1 MGLSA
6 LALELTPVFP
16 GFPLRMSNA
25 DVSAG
30 LVLPNAAVALLGK
43 GGAGASFLLVFMAVT
58 SAMSAELIAVSSI
71 FTYDIYQTYFHPQA
85 SGRFLIRM
93 SHASCIG
100 YAIIMAGFSTGLFYA
115 GISMG
120 YIYLMMGCIISSAVL
135 PATLTLM
142 WKDMNWIAAAA
153 SPPLGLM
160 VALIAWLVT
169 AKKTCGALDVVCTGS
184 NYPMLAGNVAALLS
198 PCVFIPI
205 LTFGFGK
212 QNYDWVSMKEIRK
225 GDDHDLAAKAG
236 MDLEQLPGERRQSVV
251 EAEAENMKLNKAFKI
266 ASSLT
271 VFMTLAL
278 LILWPMPMYGS
289 GYIFSKK
296 FFTGW
301 VAVGI
306 LWLFCSS
313 FAVGIFPV
321 WQGRKT
327 IAHTF
332 KCMYLD
338 ATGKWKPT
346 IHGNAV
352 AVEDESKGSAT
363 PTNEATEEKM
373 AIKSG

>member
-1 MGLSA
+1 M
-6 LALELTPVFP
+6 
-16 GFPLRMSNA
+16 
-25 DVSAG
+25 
-30 LVLPNAAVALLGK
+30 AA
-43 GGAGASFLLVFMAVT
+43 
-58 SAMSAELIAVSSI
+58 
-71 FTYDIYQTYFHPQA
+71 
-85 SGRFLIRM
+85 
-93 SHASCIG
+93 
-100 YAIIMAGFSTGLFYA
+100 FSTGLFYA

-153 SPPLGLM
+153 SPPLGLV

-169 AKKTCGALDVVCTGS
+169 AKKTCGSLDVACTGS

-198 PCVFIPI
+198 PCVFVPI
-205 LTFGFGK
+205 FTYAFGK

-225 GDDHDLAAKAG
+225 GDDHDLAKKAG
-236 MDLEQLPGERRQSVV
+236 MDLEQLPGERRQSVI
-251 EAEAENMKLNKAFKI
+251 EAEEENKKLNKAFKI
-266 ASSLT
+266 ASSMT
-271 VFMTLAL
+271 VFLTLAL
-278 LILWPMPMYGS
+278 LILWPMPLYGT

-301 VAVGI
+301 VSVGI
-306 LWLFCSS
+306 FWLFCSS

-332 KCMYLD
+332 KYMYLD

-346 IHGNAV
+346 IHGNAAMV
-352 AVEDESKGSAT
+352 DESEGSST
-363 PTNEATEEKM
+363 PTKEATEEK
-373 AIKSG
+373 ITSKEG

>member
-1 MGLSA
+1 
-6 LALELTPVFP
+6 
-16 GFPLRMSNA
+16 
-25 DVSAG
+25 
-30 LVLPNAAVALLGK
+30 
-43 GGAGASFLLVFMAVT
+43 
-58 SAMSAELIAVSSI
+58 
-71 FTYDIYQTYFHPQA
+71 
-85 SGRFLIRM
+85 
-93 SHASCIG
+93 
-100 YAIIMAGFSTGLFYA
+100 
-115 GISMG
+115 
-120 YIYLMMGCIISSAVL
+120 
-135 PATLTLM
+135 M

-153 SPPLGLM
+153 SPVLGLI

-169 AKKTCGALDVVCTGS
+169 AKKTCGALDVACTGS

-198 PCVFIPI
+198 PMIFIPV
-205 LTFGFGK
+205 LTYGFGK

-251 EAEAENMKLNKAFKI
+251 DAEAEVTKLNKAFKI
-266 ASSLT
+266 AASLT
-271 VFMTLAL
+271 VVMTLAL
-278 LILWPMPMYGS
+278 LVLWPMPMYGS

-306 LWLFCSS
+306 LWLFCSC

-332 KCMYLD
+332 KYMFLD

-346 IHGNAV
+346 VHGPV
-352 AVEDESKGSAT
+352 AVIEGEPESTLTAKDEVV
-363 PTNEATEEKM
+363 EEKL
-373 AIKSG
+373 AVRGD

>member
-1 MGLSA
+1 
-6 LALELTPVFP
+6 
-16 GFPLRMSNA
+16 
-25 DVSAG
+25 
-30 LVLPNAAVALLGK
+30 
-43 GGAGASFLLVFMAVT
+43 
-58 SAMSAELIAVSSI
+58 
-71 FTYDIYQTYFHPQA
+71 
-85 SGRFLIRM
+85 
-93 SHASCIG
+93 
-100 YAIIMAGFSTGLFYA
+100 
-115 GISMG
+115 
-120 YIYLMMGCIISSAVL
+120 
-135 PATLTLM
+135 
-142 WKDMNWIAAAA
+142 MNWIAAAA
-153 SPPLGLM
+153 SPPLGLG

-169 AKKTCGALDVVCTGS
+169 AKKTCGALNVDCTGKPLIFQANWSLCSYSHLYSGS

-198 PCVFIPI
+198 PCIFVPLF
-205 LTFGFGK
+205 TYGFGK

-236 MDLEQLPGERRQSVV
+236 MDLEQLPGERRQSIV
-251 EAEAENMKLNKAFKI
+251 EAEQENIKLNKAFKF
-266 ASSLT
+266 AAYTT

-278 LILWPMPMYGS
+278 LILWPMPMYGT

-332 KCMYLD
+332 KHMYLD

-346 IHGNAV
+346 IHGDA
-352 AVEDESKGSAT
+352 AMVEDKSEGSTT
-363 PTNEATEEKM
+363 PTKETDEKTV
-373 AIKSG
+373 IKE